1 MRDHAAEGNGK
12 PPQESDPEDLSLSAT
27 CLGLLLFTLALQ
39 TAWFGSVG
47 LVDPMSS
54 LAIVQDCSMRR
65 LVVDDSPL

>member
-1 MRDHAAEGNGK
+1 MPVRWLVTHDRRANHMRWLRLLYA
-12 PPQESDPEDLSLSAT
+12 DPKMLQSPFENDDL
-27 CLGLLLFTLALQ
+27 
-39 TAWFGSVG
+39 GSVG

>member
-1 MRDHAAEGNGK
+1 MRWLRLLYA
-12 PPQESDPEDLSLSAT
+12 DPKMLQSPFENDDL
-27 CLGLLLFTLALQ
+27 
-39 TAWFGSVG
+39 GSVG

>member
-1 MRDHAAEGNGK
+1 MAN
-12 PPQESDPEDLSLSAT
+12 QT